1 MGYTEPRYPMKVVV
15 RRTGLTAHVLRVWE
29 RRYGAV
35 TPQRTS
41 TNRRLYSDSDIDRLR
56 LLKLATDEGHSIGSI
71 ANRDVTELQE
81 LVRDAQPAPP
91 PPTVSSNGATQSQH
105 LLLQRCKEAA
115 QTFDTVALEDALLEA
130 KLSLSVPVLLQ
141 EVVTPLLVWVGDA
154 WRDGSSRIA
163 HEHLT
168 SATVRKFLNEMR
180 PIGTHA
186 APNAPVFVVSTPPGQ
201 QHETGALMAS
211 IVAATEGW
219 RDLYLG
225 PNIPM
230 EEIAN
235 AARMTNAKAVGLS
248 IVYPSDN
255 AALVSDFEAL
265 KRYLNNG
272 TAILVGGAGSKPFRG
287 ALEDLGAVWL
297 PDLHALRQTLE
308 SLRRV
313 DDIRDLEPQRP

>member
-1 MGYTEPRYPMKVVV
+1 MAYTEPRYPMKVVV
-15 RRTGLTAHVLRVWE
+15 RRTGLTSHVLRVWE

-41 TNRRLYSDSDIDRLR
+41 TNRRLYSDSDIDRFR

-71 ANRDVTELQE
+71 ANLDDAALQE
-81 LVRDAQPAPP
+81 LVQDAQPVPP
-91 PPTVSSNGATQSQH
+91 PPPPPSSYNTPQSQH
-105 LLLQRCKEAA
+105 ILLQQCKEAA
-115 QTFDTVALEDALLEA
+115 QRFDIIALEGTLLEA
-130 KLSLSVPVLLQ
+130 KTSLSVPVLLQ
-141 EVVTPLLVWVGDA
+141 EVVTPLLVWVGES
-154 WRDGSSRIA
+154 WRDGSARIA

-180 PIGTHA
+180 PIGTYA
-186 APNAPVFVVSTPPGQ
+186 AEDAPVIVLSTPPGQ

-225 PNIPM
+225 PSTPM

-235 AARMTNAKAVGLS
+235 AARMTNALAVGLS

-255 AALVSDFEAL
+255 AALVSEFEAL
-265 KRYLNNG
+265 QRYLNGGNG
-272 TAILVGGAGSKPFRG
+272 VPGG
-287 ALEDLGAVWL
+287 
-297 PDLHALRQTLE
+297 
-308 SLRRV
+308 
-313 DDIRDLEPQRP
+313 I